1 MEYRIRSKAIVL
13 YAVATIASSSCASRP
28 LDFSK
33 AELAADNSAISA
45 AVAGASPIHLQER
58 GDLDS
63 DGDTDVLVVV
73 GTTADAAVND
83 ESRALLIFLRNASG
97 RLEMAATSPRAI
109 LCRTCGGAMGD
120 PLQGI
125 DAFRG
130 GFVLRFEGGSRELW
144 QRHYRFI
151 YSKDARTWA
160 LDSVNDKVLDRIG
173 GELKEGHATAP
184 GLEAVPIEQF
194 DAKEFQ
200 EDTILDL

>member
-1 MEYRIRSKAIVL
+1 MEYRIKSKAIVF
-13 YAVATIASSSCASRP
+13 YAVAAIASSSCASRP
-28 LDFSK
+28 MDYSR
-33 AELAADNSAISA
+33 AELAADSSVISA
-45 AVAGASPIHLQER
+45 AVAGACSIHLQER

-73 GTTADAAVND
+73 ETKADTAAND
-83 ESRALLIFLRNASG
+83 ESRALLIFLRTARG
-97 RLEMAATSPRAI
+97 RLDMAAKSPKAI

-125 DAFRG
+125 GAFQG

-151 YSKDARTWA
+151 YSKDARTWV
-160 LDSVNDKVLDRIG
+160 LDAVNDKMLDRIG
-173 GELKEGHATAP
+173 GDFKEEHATGP
-184 GLEAVPIEQF
+184 GLKAVPIEQF

-200 EDTILDL
+200 EDTILDQ